1 MAQKPKKNDG
11 KKPYFYAGSSGMG
24 VKPKDASKA
33 AKTASKNWNALTPAQ
48 RNKVRRDLALD
59 AALATAPYT
68 RAAKIIGKG
77 AKAGVKAIA
86 NKRATTKFMKDL
98 KKNGVAVKKVPNSPF
113 AGITN
118 SASARSERARA
129 IRSGKVV
136 DINKRRKGK

>member
-48 RNKVRRDLALD
+48 RDKVRRDLALNV
-59 AALATAPYT
+59 ALATAPYG
-68 RAAKIIGKG
+68 RAAKVVGK
-77 AKAGVKAIA
+77 GVKAA
-86 NKRATTKFMKDL
+86 VNKRATNKFMKDL
-98 KKNGVAVKKVPNSPF
+98 KKNGVAVKKPSSPF
-113 AGITN
+113 IGLTN
-118 SASARSERARA
+118 PASARSERARA

-136 DINKRRKGK
+136 DINKKRKGR

>member
-33 AKTASKNWNALTPAQ
+33 SKTAIKNWNALTPAQ
-48 RNKVRRDLALD
+48 RNKVRRDLALNV
-59 AALATAPYT
+59 ALATAPYG
-68 RAAKIIGKG
+68 RAAKVVGK
-77 AKAGVKAIA
+77 GVKAA
-86 NKRATTKFMKDL
+86 VNKRATNKFMKDL
-98 KKNGVAVKKVPNSPF
+98 KKNGVAVKKPSSPF
-113 AGITN
+113 IGLTN

-136 DINKRRKGK
+136 DINKKRKGR

>member
-33 AKTASKNWNALTPAQ
+33 SKTASKNWNALTPAQ
-48 RNKVRRDLALD
+48 RNKVRRDLALNV
-59 AALATAPYT
+59 ALATAPYG
-68 RAAKIIGKG
+68 RAAKVVGK
-77 AKAGVKAIA
+77 GVKAA
-86 NKRATTKFMKDL
+86 VNKRATNKFMKDL
-98 KKNGVAVKKVPNSPF
+98 KKSGVAVKKPSSPF
-113 AGITN
+113 IGLTN

-136 DINKRRKGK
+136 DINKKRKGR

>member
-24 VKPKDASKA
+24 VKPKDANKA
-33 AKTASKNWNALTPAQ
+33 SKTASKNWNALTPAQ
-48 RNKVRRDLALD
+48 RNKVRKDLALD
-59 AALATAPYT
+59 AAVATAPYG
-68 RAAKIIGKG
+68 RAAKVLGKG
-77 AKAGVKAIA
+77 AKALA
-86 NKRATTKFMKDL
+86 NKRATNKFMKDL

>member
-1 MAQKPKKNDG
+1 MAPKPKKNDG

-33 AKTASKNWNALTPAQ
+33 SKTASKNWNALTPAQ
-48 RNKVRRDLALD
+48 KNKVRRDLALD

-68 RAAKIIGKG
+68 RAAKIVGSG
-77 AKAGVKAIA
+77 VKAGVKAVA
-86 NKRATTKFMKDL
+86 NKRATNKFMKDL
-98 KKNGVAVKKVPNSPF
+98 KKNGVAVKKPSSPF
-113 AGITN
+113 IGLTN

-136 DINKRRKGK
+136 DINKKRKGR

>member
-33 AKTASKNWNALTPAQ
+33 SKTASKNWNALTPAQ
-48 RNKVRRDLALD
+48 RNKVRRDLALNV
-59 AALATAPYT
+59 ALSTAPYG
-68 RAAKIIGKG
+68 RAAKVVGK
-77 AKAGVKAIA
+77 GVKAA
-86 NKRATTKFMKDL
+86 VNKKATNKFMKDL
-98 KKNGVAVKKVPNSPF
+98 KKNGVAVKKPSSPF
-113 AGITN
+113 IGLTN

-136 DINKRRKGK
+136 DINKKRKGR

>member
-1 MAQKPKKNDG
+1 MAKPKKNSDKPLYYYKGENG
-11 KKPYFYAGSSGMG
+11 KLIPVKGTVKWKDLSAKDKKKVTGTVVKGTAGAVTRGGM
-24 VKPKDASKA
+24 
-33 AKTASKNWNALTPAQ
+33 
-48 RNKVRRDLALD
+48 
-59 AALATAPYT
+59 AALPYG
-68 RAAKIIGKG
+68 KVVKG
-77 AKAGVKAIA
+77 AKAIVKDVA
-86 NKRATTKFMKDL
+86 NKKATAKFMKDL

>member
-33 AKTASKNWNALTPAQ
+33 SKTASKNWNALTPAQ
-48 RNKVRRDLALD
+48 RNKVRRDLALN
-59 AALATAPYT
+59 AALATAPYG
-68 RAAKIIGKG
+68 RAAKVVGK
-77 AKAGVKAIA
+77 GVKAA
-86 NKRATTKFMKDL
+86 VNKRATNKFMKDL
-98 KKNGVAVKKVPNSPF
+98 KKNGVAVKKPSSPF
-113 AGITN
+113 IGLTN

-136 DINKRRKGK
+136 DINKKRKGR

>member
-33 AKTASKNWNALTPAQ
+33 SKTASKNWNALTPAQ
-48 RNKVRRDLALD
+48 RNKVRRDLALNV
-59 AALATAPYT
+59 ALSTAPYG
-68 RAAKIIGKG
+68 RAAKVVGK
-77 AKAGVKAIA
+77 GVKAVA
-86 NKRATTKFMKDL
+86 NKRATAKFMKDL
-98 KKNGVAVKKVPNSPF
+98 KKNGVAVKKPSSPF
-113 AGITN
+113 IGLTN

-136 DINKRRKGK
+136 DINKKKKGR

>member
-33 AKTASKNWNALTPAQ
+33 SKTASKNWNALTPAQ
-48 RNKVRRDLALD
+48 RNKVRRDLALNV
-59 AALATAPYT
+59 ALATAPYG
-68 RAAKIIGKG
+68 RAAKVVGK
-77 AKAGVKAIA
+77 GVKAVV
-86 NKRATTKFMKDL
+86 NKRATNKFMKDL
-98 KKNGVAVKKVPNSPF
+98 KKNGVAVKKPSSPF
-113 AGITN
+113 IGLTN

-136 DINKRRKGK
+136 DINKKRKGR